1 MNLWVAVTVA
11 VAGYL
16 AEHCRNALKNGWGG
30 SSNWVDPYSAYE
42 ETPPVK
48 SCAEKADGKRSE
60 SGSPHFRRLIR
71 NPVDGGVPHDT
82 DGRRTEAL
90 WTGSLLA
97 ERTTNHGP
105 DEDKP
110 MGSEEYVRSDV
121 SLLSLHPWIFK
132 KESYKEDGEEIME
145 TEAMDQYPY
154 LSRSHI
160 SSRDLS
166 FCYGS
171 RMDKNSPRSRRIR
184 KYSLRPLNSS
194 ESSLIPQLYKDKI
207 NFEEHVF
214 PPFPS
219 LCLHTRKSLAADCNQ
234 RISRS
239 DYESFQGHSVCGP
252 SQRAD
257 SRLKEL
263 AIGIPRLHAPRK
275 PRQNRGMGK
284 HGVLDASGSQQ
295 HPKIILLPVLF
306 SRVLFFFLGLSIST
320 TATVLSYKREVD
332 RLNASLKQ
340 SEDLVQDLQEELEIR
355 NSLIV
360 RELVDETCEERGH
373 QNNFPDSEDRV
384 HLSGTHSSKF
394 CYHGHQKEGSDPSTV
409 SKVDEAKKS
418 MSVIEAE
425 LEAELE
431 RLELD
436 MRGSGLDG
444 DPSDLADLDPC
455 LVGNLIEGELREG
468 ILRREPLA
476 HDDSLGRTS
485 GCSTAHHTPNYSVS
499 PRELSLRLHG
509 IIQSQLEERIKEL
522 EMALYHSEGP
532 THLREEAKQAIGCHL
547 RPDSANSSPVDS
559 FTEAY
564 EESIEMGKTGEA
576 SLQPTAHWSG
586 QTDEDAHYPSHQA
599 LNKSSTFESNSLW
612 KQRSDPFPTEHCGSD
627 EVNDGDISDDDE
639 GIPSIFQ
646 IVEKTRRGSAIVAD
660 VQWLPS
666 FWTED

>member
-30 SSNWVDPYSAYE
+30 SSNW
-42 ETPPVK
+42 

-60 SGSPHFRRLIR
+60 SGSPHFRRLTR
-71 NPVDGGVPHDT
+71 NPVDGGVPYDT

-121 SLLSLHPWIFK
+121 SLLSLHPG
-132 KESYKEDGEEIME
+132 GEEIME

-166 FCYGS
+166 SCYGS

-219 LCLHTRKSLAADCNQ
+219 LSLHTRKSLAADCNQ

-263 AIGIPRLHAPRK
+263 AIGIPQPW
-275 PRQNRGMGK
+275 NGK
-284 HGVLDASGSQQ
+284 HEVLDASGSQQ

-340 SEDLVQDLQEELEIR
+340 SEDLVQDLQEELEMR

-485 GCSTAHHTPNYSVS
+485 GSSTVHHTPNYSVS

-522 EMALYHSEGP
+522 EMALYYSEGP
-532 THLREEAKQAIGCHL
+532 THLREEAKQEIGCHL

-564 EESIEMGKTGEA
+564 ED
-576 SLQPTAHWSG
+576 LQPTAHWSG

-599 LNKSSTFESNSLW
+599 LNKSSIFESNSLW

-627 EVNDGDISDDDE
+627 EINDGDISDDDE
-639 GIPSIFQ
+639 GIPSSCQ
-646 IVEKTRRGSAIVAD
+646 IVEKTRRGCCRCPMAAIFLDRRLIFV
-660 VQWLPS
+660 
-666 FWTED
+666 